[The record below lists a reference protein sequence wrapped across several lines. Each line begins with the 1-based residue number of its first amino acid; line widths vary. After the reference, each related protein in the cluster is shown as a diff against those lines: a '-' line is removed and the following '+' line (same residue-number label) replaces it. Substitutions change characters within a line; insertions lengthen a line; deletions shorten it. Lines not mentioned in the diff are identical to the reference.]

1 MNNQGIELFEV
12 EDNGADGF
20 SSSDYRAMKNISN
33 QIQNNIDNNFQDNA
47 SVHDIQKTIQNAMK
61 IASRQM
67 SYGSQYKTI
76 FQTQN

>member
-1 MNNQGIELFEV
+1 MNNQGIELF

-47 SVHDIQKTIQNAMK
+47 SVHDIQKEIQNAMK
-61 IASRQM
+61 IASQQM
-67 SYGSQYKTI
+67 AYCSHYTKLKRGK
-76 FQTQN
+76 